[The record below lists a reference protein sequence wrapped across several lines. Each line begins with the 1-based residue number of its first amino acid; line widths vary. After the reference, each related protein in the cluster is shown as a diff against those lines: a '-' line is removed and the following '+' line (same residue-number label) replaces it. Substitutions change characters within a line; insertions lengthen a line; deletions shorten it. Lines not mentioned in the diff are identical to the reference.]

1 MHACVVCAIE
11 PFLAGMV
18 GVCSAL
24 TVWDV
29 LLKAGVHRRLQRA
42 SVVCTT
48 LTGVL
53 MRDLRDVHFDVAI
66 IDEAAQVPLF
76 PDASPTPSSS
86 AVHRTGLLNLNASGS
101 FCHRDMCHKQMPTGA
116 SVGQVTCEHVQA
128 LEAASWSALLRAPRA
143 VLAGDHLQLPPT
155 VISKVAA
162 RKVWMLT
169 VWRIASLPSL
179 YIRS

>member
-1 MHACVVCAIE
+1 MLQKEERVRQQRAVDEVLKVRLHALCMGCALILLIAASQTCSFKSHACMHACVVCAIE

-24 TVWDV
+24 TVWEE
-29 LLKAGVHRRLQRA
+29 LLKAGVHCRLQRA

-86 AVHRTGLLNLNASGS
+86 AVHHTGLLNTLGS
-101 FCHRDMCHKQMPTGA
+101 FCQGACVTGKCL
-116 SVGQVTCEHVQA
+116 QV
-128 LEAASWSALLRAPRA
+128 RAWVR
-143 VLAGDHLQLPPT
+143 
-155 VISKVAA
+155 
-162 RKVWMLT
+162 
-169 VWRIASLPSL
+169 
-179 YIRS
+179 